1 MLFRSG
7 SADIGMVRACLL
19 EEMVHKGLVGPD
31 DFRVIGAKTEPRL
44 RCLTSTA
51 LYPDWVFAATTE
63 ALPELSR
70 KASAALFSMPEDSAM
85 YWSIASDFT
94 RIDRLFKDLK
104 IGHYSYLREW
114 TFKRFWQEYRWVVL
128 VALGLLFLGI
138 WHAVFV
144 TLEVRRKTASLR
156 AAMQQREAAQNEVLQ
171 TQSRL
176 QDRKST
182 RLNSSHKHRSRMPS
196 SA

>member
-1 MLFRSG
+1 MQSVFDVMKQGR
-7 SADIGMVRACLL
+7 ADIGMVRACLL
-19 EEMVHKGLVGPD
+19 EEMVHEGLVGRD
-31 DFRVIGAKTEPRL
+31 EFRVIGAKTEPRL

-85 YWSIASDFT
+85 YWSVASDFT

-114 TFKRFWQEYRWVVL
+114 TFKRFWQEYRNNRVL
-128 VALGLLFLGI
+128 PFILLGGKVLYPETGLRG
-138 WHAVFV
+138 V
-144 TLEVRRKTASLR
+144 LEANYRKPL
-156 AAMQQREAAQNEVLQ
+156 E
-171 TQSRL
+171 
-176 QDRKST
+176 
-182 RLNSSHKHRSRMPS
+182 
-196 SA
+196 